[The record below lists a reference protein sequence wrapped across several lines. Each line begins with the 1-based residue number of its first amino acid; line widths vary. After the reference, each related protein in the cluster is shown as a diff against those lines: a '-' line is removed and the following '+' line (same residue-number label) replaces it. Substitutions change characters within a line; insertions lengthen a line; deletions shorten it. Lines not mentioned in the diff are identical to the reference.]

1 MSASNPAIG
10 HSWAEV
16 EAEFMSF
23 LTPEE
28 RAKIDANVEALGE
41 LLDALEAG
49 IMTQEEFD
57 AAFDDL
63 NQPVETRRS
72 AF

>member
-1 MSASNPAIG
+1 MSGYISPIG
-10 HSWAEV
+10 SSWE
-16 EAEFMSF
+16 ELRLELM
-23 LTPEE
+23 TPEE
-28 RAKIDANVEALGE
+28 RAESDAKVKALGE
-41 LLDALEAG
+41 LLDALDAG

-63 NQPVETRRS
+63 NQPVEARRP

>member
-1 MSASNPAIG
+1 MSGYISPIGSN
-10 HSWAEV
+10 WE
-16 EAEFMSF
+16 ELRLELM
-23 LTPEE
+23 TPEE
-28 RAKIDANVEALGE
+28 RAESDTKVKALGE
-41 LLDALEAG
+41 LLDALDAG

-63 NQPVETRRS
+63 NQPVEARRP